1 MFKDNKELKDII
13 SKSVKESFR
22 DAGINLGKRD
32 IMTESSSVVSK
43 AKTIVETIKEGLNES
58 FILTPKSFLLKTE
71 FLSSK
76 AKEAHEK
83 LYNGYVKAF
92 DKLIT
97 QLQTANTEESES
109 NHSAFRS
116 LKIDEQYN
124 LNAVKLHELYFNNI
138 SDLQSAIAVDSVPYM
153 RFSRDFG
160 TFEKWQY
167 DFRACCMA
175 AREGWAITYFEPLR
189 KVYINCIVDGH
200 NTGIPIGGI
209 PVLVIDMWAHS
220 YYRDYLEDKKSY
232 VNAMMKEI
240 NWNVLEARM
249 VVAERS
255 RVSDV
260 FEIRPFVN
268 DVPQKM
274 LSSIEHNEAPIGRD
288 QIESNGLGNIPSVE
302 GSTGTAGTGNWQTPN
317 PPVGGAKGSF

>member
-1 MFKDNKELKDII
+1 MFKEKDLKEII
-13 SKSVKESFR
+13 NKSVKESF
-22 DAGINLGKRD
+22 AGFGSGTPKQTVIS
-32 IMTESSSVVSK
+32 ES
-43 AKTIVETIKEGLNES
+43 AKPRTIVETIKENLTES

-83 LYNGYVKAF
+83 LYNAYVKAF
-92 DKLIT
+92 DKLIP

-109 NHSAFRS
+109 NHSSFRS

-124 LNAVKLHELYFNNI
+124 LNAIKLHEMYFNNI
-138 SDLQSAIAVDSVPYM
+138 SDLNSSIAVDSIPYM
-153 RFSRDFG
+153 KFSRDFG

-175 AREGWAITYFEPLR
+175 AREGWAVTYYEPLR

-200 NTGIPIGGI
+200 NVGIPLGGV
-209 PVLVIDMWAHS
+209 PVLVIDVWAHA

-240 NWNVLEARM
+240 NWNIIEARM

-255 RVSDV
+255 RIGDV
-260 FEIRPFVN
+260 FDIRPFVN

-274 LSSIEHNEAPIGRD
+274 LSSIDHSEAPIGKD
-288 QIESNGLGNIPSVE
+288 QVESQEITGLNGSQGMP
-302 GSTGTAGTGNWQTPN
+302 TGNWQTPN